1 MKGLELM
8 RDPQALTEMSED
20 IDTRPSEEQKAAAR
34 RIIAA
39 NAMGDTHDD
48 RVADA
53 EDIMRMLGVHPSQ
66 DGDSD
71 YPTYPISMPGE
82 ILR

>member
-8 RDPQALTEMSED
+8 RDPQALTEMAED

-39 NAMGDTHDD
+39 NAMGSTHGEQL
-48 RVADA
+48 ADA
-53 EDIMRMLGVHPSQ
+53 EEIMRMLGVHPDQ

-71 YPTYPISMPGE
+71 YPTYPVNMPGQ

>member
-1 MKGLELM
+1 M
-8 RDPQALTEMSED
+8 RDPQALTEMAED
-20 IDTRPSEEQKAAAR
+20 IDTRCTEAQKAAAR

-39 NAMGDTHDD
+39 NAEGSTHAEQL
-48 RVADA
+48 ADA
-53 EDIMRMLGVHPSQ
+53 EELMRMLGVHPDQ

-71 YPTYPISMPGE
+71 YPTYPVSMPGE

>member
-1 MKGLELM
+1 M

-39 NAMGDTHDD
+39 NAMGDSHDG

-53 EDIMRMLGVHPSQ
+53 EELMRMLGVHPSQ
-66 DGDSD
+66 DGDTD
-71 YPTYPISMPGE
+71 YPTYPINVPDP

>member
-39 NAMGDTHDD
+39 NAEGETHAD

-53 EDIMRMLGVHPSQ
+53 EELMKMLGVHPSQ
-66 DGDSD
+66 DGDAD
-71 YPTYPISMPGE
+71 YPIYPVNLPDP

>member
-1 MKGLELM
+1 M

-20 IDTRPSEEQKAAAR
+20 IDTRPSEEQKAAVR

-39 NAMGDTHDD
+39 NALGDSLGDQ
-48 RVADA
+48 VADA
-53 EDIMRMLGVHPSQ
+53 EELMRMLGVHHCQ
-66 DGDSD
+66 DGDED
-71 YPTYPISMPGE
+71 YPTYTIGLPGV

>member
-39 NAMGDTHDD
+39 NAVGATHAEQL
-48 RVADA
+48 ADA
-53 EDIMRMLGVHPSQ
+53 EELMRMLGVHPSQ
-66 DGDSD
+66 DGDLD
-71 YPTYPISMPGE
+71 YPVYPVNMPGP
-82 ILR
+82 ILT